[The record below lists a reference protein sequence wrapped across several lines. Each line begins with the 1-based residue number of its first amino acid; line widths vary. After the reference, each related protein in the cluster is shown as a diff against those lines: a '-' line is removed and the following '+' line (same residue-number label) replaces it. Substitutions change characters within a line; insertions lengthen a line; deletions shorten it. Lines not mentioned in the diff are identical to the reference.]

1 MPAYRGPFASRLLLA
16 LGSGLFCA
24 VLAWFELVLPLDRL
38 IYDAANESTALPVAD
53 DVLIVAVDER
63 SLLELGRWPWPRER
77 HVELLRRLDQ
87 AGVQAIAMDVIF
99 AEPDADYP
107 EVDTLLAAAI
117 KRHGGVVLPV
127 FMGQAY
133 QGGQLFEVEPIP
145 PLREAAAA
153 LGHVHVEV
161 DDDGI
166 ARKVFLKEGL
176 GSPHWPHFSVALQ
189 QLLTD
194 KPVSLPGISDPSAFS
209 QPAAIAIIRSHRNLI
224 PFMGTAGSVESVS
237 YTDVLA
243 GRIPARELR
252 DRIILVG
259 ATAAGLGDQITTSL
273 GQMSGIELNA
283 NIFQALRLQQLITPV
298 IPVWQTMIS
307 FLLTSAVVWVFTGLP
322 PRRLLPAFALTLLL
336 IPLASVIVLARARL
350 WFAPTPIIVALL
362 VVYPI
367 WNWLRLQALMQF
379 MHRQLSL
386 LKSEQA
392 PLYRPY
398 SVEELE
404 AGLSFLYALGDLRGW
419 TMSGAVGGAIQGEGR
434 CTSTGHS
441 QATTG
446 IWEHDGTISHCS
458 FDLDGTRYQASLE
471 WRQQVPAHH
480 SRLET
485 IFPSEHRRPGDGR
498 AGGDLVQRTI
508 VELAA
513 AYQMARDNR
522 TLVRDSIAQ
531 MPVGVILA
539 GLDGHC
545 LLINDQ
551 LQDML
556 STASEPASI
565 TAVVQRIQL
574 HAESTWEGLLADL
587 VFQGNGFHCEGKSHD
602 EDRDLL
608 IRGRLLE
615 LENPLL
621 MLTLTDVSELK
632 SSERKRA
639 EALNFLSHDLRAPLT
654 SVLALIE
661 GAKTEHPNQ
670 INRSLLENIE
680 SYVRNNLSYAE
691 NFTQLAKL
699 ESATETR
706 FDECEIHSLIDNA
719 VSQLYHSAR
728 LRHITLKTSPCDED
742 IWVHCN
748 RGLVERALLNM
759 IDNAIKFSP
768 DAAEVDIRAGADDG
782 SAQIAVIDQGAGITA
797 EDMERIFDRYQ
808 QGSSATAGVGLGLR
822 FVSAVAKAHGGRILA
837 SNNRDQ
843 GATFTLEIPRI
854 SAQ

>member
-1 MPAYRGPFASRLLLA
+1 MPPYPGPVASRLLLA

-24 VLAWFELVLPLDRL
+24 VLAWFDMVLPLDRL
-38 IYDAANESTALPVAD
+38 IYDAANESAALPLAD
-53 DVLIVAVDER
+53 DLLIVAVDER

-87 AGVQAIAMDVIF
+87 AGAQAIAMDVIF
-99 AEPDADYP
+99 AEADAEYP

-133 QGGQLFEVEPIP
+133 YGGQLFEVEPIP
-145 PLREAAAA
+145 PLRDAAAA

-176 GSPHWPHFSVALQ
+176 GSPHWPHFSVALL

-194 KPVSLPGISDPSAFS
+194 KPVSLPGISDPSVLN

-224 PFMGTAGSVESVS
+224 PFMGATGTVESVS

-243 GRIPARELR
+243 DRIPGRELR

-259 ATAAGLGDQITTSL
+259 ATAAGLGDKITTSV

-283 NIFQALRLQQLITPV
+283 NIFQALRLQQLISPV
-298 IPVWQTMIS
+298 IPIWQTMIS
-307 FLLTSAVVWVFTGLP
+307 FLLTAAVVWMFTGLP
-322 PRRLLPAFALTLLL
+322 PRRLLPVFALTLPL
-336 IPLASVIVLARARL
+336 ILFGSVIVLAQVRL
-350 WFAPTPIIVALL
+350 WFAPAPVIVALL

-367 WNWLRLQALMQF
+367 WNWLRLQALIRF
-379 MHRQLSL
+379 MHRQLHQ

-398 SVEELE
+398 SASELE
-404 AGLSFLYALGDLRGW
+404 AGLGFLYALGDLQGW
-419 TMSGAVGGAIQGEGR
+419 TLRGADGDAIRGQGR
-434 CTSTGHS
+434 CKTSGHRRDATG
-441 QATTG
+441 T
-446 IWEHDGTISHCS
+446 WEQDGSNSHCS
-458 FDLDGTRYQASLE
+458 FDLDGIRYRASLQ
-471 WRQQVPAHH
+471 WREPTQLHH
-480 SRLET
+480 NRLAS
-485 IFPSEHRRPGDGR
+485 IFPSEHSLPGAGQP
-498 AGGDLVQRTI
+498 GGDLVQRTI
-508 VELAA
+508 VDLAA

-522 TLVRDSIAQ
+522 NLVHDSIAQ
-531 MPVGVILA
+531 MPVGVVLA

-551 LQDML
+551 LQEML

-565 TAVVQRIQL
+565 TAIVQRIQL
-574 HAESTWEGLLADL
+574 AADSNWEALLADL
-587 VFQGNGFHCEGKSHD
+587 VYRGNGFHCEGKSHD

-615 LENPLL
+615 LANPLL

-661 GAKTEHPNQ
+661 GARTEHPNQ
-670 INRSLLENIE
+670 INRSLLDNIE

-699 ESATETR
+699 ESATDTR

-719 VSQLYHSAR
+719 LSQLYHSAR
-728 LRHITLKTSPCDED
+728 LRHITLEMSPCDED
-742 IWVHCN
+742 VWVHCN
-748 RGLVERALLNM
+748 RGMVERALLNM

-768 DAAEVDIRAGADDG
+768 DATKVDIRARTNEGV
-782 SAQIAVIDQGAGITA
+782 AQFAVVDQGAGIAA
-797 EDMERIFDRYQ
+797 EDMARIFERYQ
-808 QGSSATAGVGLGLR
+808 QGSSVTAGVGLGLR
-822 FVSAVAKAHGGRILA
+822 FVSEVAKAHSGRILA
-837 SNNRDQ
+837 SNNADR

-854 SAQ
+854 PAP